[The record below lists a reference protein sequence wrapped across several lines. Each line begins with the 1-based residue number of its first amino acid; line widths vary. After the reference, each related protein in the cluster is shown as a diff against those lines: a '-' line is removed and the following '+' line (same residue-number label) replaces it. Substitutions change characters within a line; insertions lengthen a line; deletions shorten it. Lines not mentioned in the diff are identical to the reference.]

1 MIPQKLTTL
10 LIKIK
15 ILSESFTGSSL
26 NEIMESSKNEFGFC
40 RDGKVFINAYLNFP
54 EREIGF
60 VRTTDAEAL
69 QYFVNRFELAK
80 TKVENLVNQVEDV
93 QNKGSFLT
101 KVLQMKVYLAEFD
114 GLGDFVPLFAELD
127 KLEDYLKQLIKANQ
141 EKNLE
146 IKNALIEDA
155 KLVAS
160 EEDVVAATDRFLEV
174 KSKWLKTG
182 PVDKDFQDK
191 INEDFQEISDGF
203 FLRRRAF
210 FEEKNRQIDE
220 KINQLQSY
228 VDLVHQL
235 RKSGDF
241 DVAVERVKEIQKEWK
256 TVLGLPPKKQSQLW
270 KAFKKA
276 NDMFFDS
283 YNRSKG
289 IVVKPKIDPRV
300 EEMQQMTS
308 ELEGMFADQ
317 ANMQKT
323 ADLAKAH
330 LMKWKDLSA
339 KVKMVDRNLSERFR
353 NVCDKIFEMNYL
365 LRVISYRHANLNEKP
380 RLEQLKIMI
389 NQMDYMS
396 KKERSELEVFISDVE
411 ADGTIADKPIQS
423 KINTQKRKIS
433 IKEMLLTGF
442 KTELD
447 AILNS

>member
-1 MIPQKLTTL
+1 
-10 LIKIK
+10 
-15 ILSESFTGSSL
+15 
-26 NEIMESSKNEFGFC
+26 MESSNNLYGFC
-40 RDGKVFINAYLNFP
+40 RDGKVYIKSYLNFP

-60 VRTTDAEAL
+60 VRTTEEEAL
-69 QYFVNRFELAK
+69 QYFVKRFELAK
-80 TKVENLVNQVEDV
+80 TKVDQLVQQIDEV

-101 KVLQMKVYLAEFD
+101 KVLQMKTYLAEFD
-114 GLGDFVPLFAELD
+114 GLGDFLPLFDQLN
-127 KLEDYLKQLIKANQ
+127 KLESYLSDLIKVNQ

-146 IKNALIEDA
+146 IKRALIEDA
-155 KLVAS
+155 KAILA
-160 EEDVVAATDRFLEV
+160 EDEVVESTDRFLEV
-174 KSKWLKTG
+174 KAKWLKTG
-182 PVDKDFQDK
+182 PVDREFQDK
-191 INEDFQEISDGF
+191 LSNEFQEIVDSF

-210 FEEKNRQIDE
+210 FEEKNRIIDE
-220 KINQLQSY
+220 KINTLQSY
-228 VDLVHQL
+228 VDSVHQM

-241 DVAVERVKEIQKEWK
+241 DGTIEKVKEMQKEWK
-256 TVLGLPPKKQSQLW
+256 TILGLPPKKQSQLW

-276 NDMFFDS
+276 NDMYFDS

-300 EEMQQMTS
+300 QEMQDMTR
-308 ELEGMFADQ
+308 ELEEKFKNQEDMV
-317 ANMQKT
+317 KT
-323 ADLAKAH
+323 AELAKAN

-339 KVKMVDRNLSERFR
+339 KVKMVDRGLSERFR

-365 LRVISYRHANLNEKP
+365 LRVISYRHANLSEKP

-396 KKERSELEVFISDVE
+396 KKERSELEVFIAEVE
-411 ADGTIADKPIQS
+411 SDGTIADKPIQS

-442 KTELD
+442 KAELD